1 MLRGAVQKV
10 RDVGR
15 RGERGDRMDGWWLG
29 KTRKQKYCSVKKIE
43 KKNEFPSGKI
53 IKASHCNPS

>member
-15 RGERGDRMDGWWLG
+15 RGERGDRQDGWCMG
-29 KTRKQKYCSVKKIE
+29 KSRKRKYCSVKKNV
-43 KKNEFPSGKI
+43 KKYESSSVKTDMAN
-53 IKASHCNPS
+53 HCNPS